1 MEFLPRWLN
10 PFDILIIFALLIGTT
25 MGLIR
30 GLLRMS
36 LGLLVI
42 YIAAILAMNFYIPL
56 GRWLRYLTGNRASV
70 VVGEAIAFLLILAIV
85 AIVLHVLLRR
95 TFKDTEWPGIRQ
107 IDQLGGMTLGFILTA
122 LWIGLTLVGLAF
134 VLGVPGVGSDAFRQ
148 NVLFYFQRSALIP
161 IFYRFLPHAFATL
174 KPWIPRGRL
183 PEILTFRLF

>member
-10 PFDILIIFALLIGTT
+10 PFDVLIVFALLVGTT

-36 LGLLVI
+36 LGVLVV
-42 YIAAILAMNFYIPL
+42 YVAAILAMNFYIPL

-70 VVGEAIAFLLILAIV
+70 MVGEAIAFLLILAVV

-95 TFKDTEWPGIRQ
+95 TFKETEWPGIRQ
-107 IDQLGGMTLGFILTA
+107 IDQLGGMAIGFVLAT
-122 LWIGLTLVGLAF
+122 LWIGLTLVGIAF
-134 VLGVPGVGSDAFRQ
+134 VLRTPGVGSDAFRQ
-148 NVLFYFQRSALIP
+148 NVVFYFQRSALIP
-161 IFYRFLPHAFATL
+161 IFYRFLPTAFATL
-174 KPWIPRGRL
+174 KPWIPRGQL